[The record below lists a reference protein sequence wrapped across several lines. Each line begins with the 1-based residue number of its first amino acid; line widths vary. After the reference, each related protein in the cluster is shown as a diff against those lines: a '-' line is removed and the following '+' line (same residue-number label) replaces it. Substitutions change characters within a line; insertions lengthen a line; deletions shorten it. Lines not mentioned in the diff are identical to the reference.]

1 MATSR
6 GDTTRGL
13 TAFGEYLTRGFGAGR
28 RRKGDPRLSFAR
40 WLRELAWRHLV
51 GILAAGFA
59 LFPIIWIISAS
70 FNTVPSL
77 SASRIIPESMT
88 LENYRS
94 LFDDP
99 DLPFG
104 KWLFNSFQ
112 IAFLVSALQMLM
124 SAIAAYSFARLRW
137 AGRRVG
143 LLVILLVQMF
153 PQFLAFVAVFLL
165 LNRLEEM
172 IGGGLQVPMAL
183 FGAIVGTAL
192 LAWGFFAWRKAMD
205 NRERLWPGVVLGTGA
220 ALVVLAVVASSY
232 DVTVL
237 PGIGLNKAGLIFVYL
252 GGSIGVNTWLIK
264 GFYDS
269 IPMALD
275 ESARVD
281 GASDWQIFTKI
292 ILPLARPVLAV
303 IFIISFVFIY
313 NEYIL
318 ASFVLRD
325 VSQYTY
331 AIGLA
336 LFVESD
342 VTIASEFARLAAA
355 AVIGGLPIVV
365 VYVAASEYIVGGLT
379 QGAVKG

>member
-1 MATSR
+1 MATSK
-6 GDTTRGL
+6 DDNTRGL
-13 TAFGEYLTRGFGAGR
+13 TAFGEFLTRGFGAGR
-28 RRKGDPRLSFAR
+28 RQPGQPRLSAKR
-40 WLRELAWRHLV
+40 WLRELAWRHVV
-51 GILAAGFA
+51 GVLFALFA
-59 LFPIIWIISAS
+59 LFPIIWIVSAS
-70 FNTVPSL
+70 FNSVSSL
-77 SASRIIPESMT
+77 SASTIIPKSTT
-88 LENYRS
+88 LEHYRS

-104 KWLFNSFQ
+104 RWLFNSFQ
-112 IAFLVSALQMLM
+112 IAFLVSALQMFM
-124 SAIAAYSFARLRW
+124 SAAAAYSFARLRW

-165 LNRLEEM
+165 LDTFEDM
-172 IGGGLQVPMAL
+172 IGGGVQVPMSV

-192 LAWGFFAWRKAMD
+192 LVWGFIAWRKVD
-205 NRERLWPGVVLGTGA
+205 GRDRIWPGMALASGA
-220 ALVVLAVVASSY
+220 ALLVLAVVSSSY
-232 DVTVL
+232 DVSVL

-318 ASFVLRD
+318 ASFVFRD
-325 VSQYTY
+325 VNQFTY

-336 LFVESD
+336 LFVESSE
-342 VTIASEFARLAAA
+342 TLTSEFARLAAA
-355 AVIGGLPIVV
+355 AVMGGLPIVV
-365 VYVAASEYIVGGLT
+365 VYVAASEYIVGGLNT
-379 QGAVKG
+379 GAVKG

>member
-6 GDTTRGL
+6 DETRGL
-13 TAFGEYLTRGFGAGR
+13 TAFGEFLTRGFGAGR
-28 RRKGDPRLSFAR
+28 REKGEARLPFQR
-40 WLRELAWRHLV
+40 WLRDLAWRHVIGLIFV
-51 GILAAGFA
+51 FFA
-59 LFPIIWIISAS
+59 LFPIVWIVSAS

-77 SASRIIPESMT
+77 SATRIIPEATT
-88 LENYRS
+88 LEHYRS
-94 LFDDP
+94 LFNDP
-99 DLPFG
+99 TLPFG
-104 KWLFNSFQ
+104 KWLWNSFQ
-112 IAFLVSALQMLM
+112 IAFLVSALQLLM
-124 SAIAAYSFARLRW
+124 SAAAAYSFARLRW
-137 AGRRVG
+137 AGRRIG

-153 PQFLAFVAVFLL
+153 PQFLAFVAVFIL
-165 LNRLEEM
+165 LNTFEDL
-172 IGGGLQVPMAL
+172 IGGGVQVPL
-183 FGAIVGTAL
+183 PYVGVIIGAAL
-192 LAWGFFAWRKAMD
+192 LVLGYMAWRRALPGRD
-205 NRERLWPGVVLGTGA
+205 RLWPSIWMGVGGGL
-220 ALVVLAVVASSY
+220 LLLAVIASSWQ
-232 DVTVL
+232 VTLV

-281 GASDWQIFTKI
+281 GANDWQIFTRI

-325 VSQYTY
+325 VGEFTY

-342 VTIASEFARLAAA
+342 VTISSEFARLAAA
-355 AVIGGLPIVV
+355 AVMGGLPIVV

>member
-1 MATSR
+1 MATS
-6 GDTTRGL
+6 DNTRGL
-13 TAFGEYLTRGFGAGR
+13 TAFGEFLTRGFGAGR
-28 RRKGDPRLSFAR
+28 RRKGEGRLPFRR
-40 WLRELAWRHLV
+40 WLRELAWRHVIGLIFV
-51 GILAAGFA
+51 FFA

-77 SASRIIPESMT
+77 SASRIIPESTT

-104 KWLFNSFQ
+104 RWLFNSFQ

-124 SAIAAYSFARLRW
+124 SAAAAYSFARLRW
-137 AGRRVG
+137 AGRRIG

-165 LNRLEEM
+165 LDTFEDL
-172 IGGGLQVPMAL
+172 IGGGVQVPMAI
-183 FGAIVGTAL
+183 FGVILGAAL
-192 LAWGFFAWRKAMD
+192 LVWGVFAWRRAAG
-205 NRERLWPGVVLGTGA
+205 NHERIWPGIGLAAGA
-220 ALVVLAVVASSY
+220 TLVILAAVASSY
-232 DVTVL
+232 DVTLL

-281 GASDWQIFTKI
+281 GASDWQIFTRI

-325 VSQYTY
+325 VGEFTY

-336 LFVESD
+336 LFVESE
-342 VTIASEFARLAAA
+342 VTISSEFARLAAA
-355 AVIGGLPIVV
+355 AVMGGLPIVV

>member
-1 MATSR
+1 MATSK
-6 GDTTRGL
+6 GDNTRGL
-13 TAFGEYLTRGFGAGR
+13 TAFGDFLTRGFGAGR
-28 RRKGDPRLSFAR
+28 RQKGDPRLSFSR
-40 WLRELAWRHLV
+40 WMRELAWRHVV
-51 GILAAGFA
+51 GVVFAGFA

-70 FNTVPSL
+70 FNSVPSL
-77 SASRIIPESMT
+77 SATRIIPESTT

-94 LFDDP
+94 LFNDP

-112 IAFLVSALQMLM
+112 IAFLVSALQMFM
-124 SAIAAYSFARLRW
+124 SAAAAYSFARLRW

-165 LNRLEEM
+165 LDTFEDM
-172 IGGGLQVPMAL
+172 IGSGVQVPMAV
-183 FGAIVGTAL
+183 FGAVVGAAL
-192 LAWGFFAWRKAMD
+192 LVWGYFAFRKALEGRD
-205 NRERLWPGVVLGTGA
+205 RLWPGVAMGIGV
-220 ALVVLAVVASSY
+220 ALLVLAVVSSSY
-232 DVTVL
+232 DVTLL

-281 GASDWQIFTKI
+281 GATDWQIFTKI

-325 VSQYTY
+325 VNQYTY

-342 VTIASEFARLAAA
+342 VTISSEFARLAAA
-355 AVIGGLPIVV
+355 AVMGGLPIVV

-379 QGAVKG
+379 SGAVKG

>member
-6 GDTTRGL
+6 DDDTRGL
-13 TAFGEYLTRGFGAGR
+13 TAFGNFLTRGFGESKRG
-28 RRKGDPRLSFAR
+28 KSGPRLSFRR
-40 WLRELAWRHLV
+40 WLRELAWRHVV
-51 GILAAGFA
+51 GIAFAGFA
-59 LFPIIWIISAS
+59 LFPIIWIVSAS
-70 FNTVPSL
+70 FNTVSSL
-77 SASRIIPESMT
+77 SASHIIPEATT
-88 LENYRS
+88 LEHYRS
-94 LFDDP
+94 LFNDP
-99 DLPFG
+99 VLPFG
-104 KWLFNSFQ
+104 RWLFNSFQ

-124 SAIAAYSFARLRW
+124 SAAAAYSFARLRW
-137 AGRRVG
+137 AGRRAG

-165 LNRLEEM
+165 LDTLDEM
-172 IGGGLQVPMAL
+172 IGGGVQVPMAI
-183 FGAIVGTAL
+183 FGIIAGTAL
-192 LAWGFFAWRKAMD
+192 LVWGFFAWRRKEGRD
-205 NRERLWPGVVLGTGA
+205 RLWPAVGLASGVTLLLLSVLT
-220 ALVVLAVVASSY
+220 SSY
-232 DVTVL
+232 DVTLL

-252 GGSIGVNTWLIK
+252 GGAIGVNTWLIK

-303 IFIISFVFIY
+303 IFVISFVFIY

-331 AIGLA
+331 AVGLA
-336 LFVESD
+336 LFVESSE
-342 VTIASEFARLAAA
+342 TLTSEFARLAAA
-355 AVIGGLPIVV
+355 AVMGGLPIVV